1 MLLELRVRDV
11 GIIDEINWR
20 LGTGLNVITGET
32 GAGKS
37 LVIDAV
43 EALLGAKPDEETVR
57 HGAEAAHIEGVFAI
71 GQGFNTAQLRDFLA
85 ERGISSDEETLV
97 IECELRRKGRSLIRV
112 NGHAVTRGVLQQ
124 IGRLLIDVHGQ
135 SEHLSLLDKRRHLD
149 YLDLYAHTTVLRNGF
164 SEKTT
169 ELHQMELELGK
180 LSDKARETARQ
191 EEFLRFQVDEI
202 DRSELREGEDE
213 ELEQERNVLASTEK
227 LKSISYEAYQ
237 KLRGDDSPGPS
248 AIDSLSEAVS
258 TMKNMV
264 ELDPGMKEQ
273 LESLETNLFSLED
286 LARDIRNYGERLE
299 YDPARLEEIEIRL
312 ELIRNLKRK
321 YGQSITEIL
330 AFREKAATDLEGI
343 SHSSERRAELEE
355 TISGLRQELG
365 TMGSEL
371 STARV
376 KAAEKLKVEV
386 QRELQDLDMSTV
398 EFDIRIEQ
406 HPDENGIPFPDGSTC
421 AFDSTGADF
430 VEFFVSTN
438 PGEPLKPL
446 ARIAS
451 TGEMSRFMLALKGV
465 LSEADDIPVLVFDE
479 IDIGIGGRSGEVVGR
494 KLSRLARSHQV
505 ICVTHLPQIA
515 AYADSHHH
523 VRKEVS
529 GGHTL
534 SRLETLESDARLAEL
549 AAMLSGPG
557 YTQTSLESAKELVE
571 RAEAWKGETR
581 R

>member
-20 LGTGLNVITGET
+20 LDTGLNVITGET

-57 HGAEAAHIEGVFAI
+57 HGADAAHIEGVFAI
-71 GQGFNTAQLRDFLA
+71 NEGGNSPLLRDFLV
-85 ERGISSDEETLV
+85 ERGISSDEDTLV
-97 IECELRRKGRSLIRV
+97 IKCELRRKGRSLIRV

-149 YLDLYAHTTVLRNGF
+149 FLDLYAHTTDLRSNF
-164 SEKTT
+164 SEKTAAFHQAET
-169 ELHQMELELGK
+169 ELER
-180 LSDKARETARQ
+180 LSENARETVRQ
-191 EEFLRFQVDEI
+191 EEFLRFQADEI
-202 DRSELREGEDE
+202 DRAELREGEDD
-213 ELEQERNVLASTEK
+213 ELEQERNILASTEK
-227 LKSISYEAYQ
+227 LKSISYEAYR
-237 KLRGDDSPGPS
+237 KLRGEDSPGPS

-258 TMKNMV
+258 AMKGLA

-299 YDPARLEEIEIRL
+299 YDPTRLEEIEMRL
-312 ELIRNLKRK
+312 ELIRSLKRK
-321 YGQSITEIL
+321 YGQSIVEIL

-343 SHSSERRAELEE
+343 SHSSERRVELEE
-355 TISGLRQELG
+355 KLTGLKQELG
-365 TMGSEL
+365 TLGSEL
-371 STARV
+371 SLARTTTTG
-376 KAAEKLKVEV
+376 KLKVEV
-386 QRELQDLDMSTV
+386 QKELQDLDMPVV
-398 EFDIRIEQ
+398 EFDVRIEQ
-406 HPDENGIPFPDGSTC
+406 QPDENGIPFPDGDRYT
-421 AFDSTGADF
+421 FDNTGADS
-430 VEFFVSTN
+430 VELFVSTN
-438 PGEPLKPL
+438 PGEPPKPL

-505 ICVTHLPQIA
+505 ICITHLPQIA

-523 VRKEVS
+523 VHKEVS

-534 SRLETLESDARLAEL
+534 SRLETLGSDARLAEL
-549 AAMLSGPG
+549 AAMLSGPD
-557 YTQTSLESAKELVE
+557 YTQTSLESAKELVV
-571 RAEAWKGETR
+571 RAETWKGQ
-581 R
+581 